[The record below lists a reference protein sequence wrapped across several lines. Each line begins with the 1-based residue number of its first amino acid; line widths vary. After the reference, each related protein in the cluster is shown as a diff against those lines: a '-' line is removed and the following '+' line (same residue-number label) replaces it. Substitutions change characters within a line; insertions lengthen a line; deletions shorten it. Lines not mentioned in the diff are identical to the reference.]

1 MVPRALPFALAALL
15 VVLDQLTK
23 AWVVAEVP
31 LGARVAS
38 WLGLVHLTHVR
49 NAGAAF
55 GLLRDLRIEVVG
67 TTIDGVQ
74 VLGLV
79 SLAAAVALAVW
90 LLRDRQLTWGTRLA
104 LGTVMGGAVG
114 NGVDRWRLHYVVDFV
129 HLQAGW
135 FDFPVFNVAD
145 TAITLGAVW
154 LLLATAFPRRR
165 DGAGTAAASEGAA
178 ERPPAGGPPA
188 DAGSL
193 SDAPSGTAGDR

>member
-1 MVPRALPFALAALL
+1 MATRALPFALAALL
-15 VVLDQLTK
+15 VTLDQVAK

-55 GLLRDLRIEVVG
+55 GLLRDLRLEVAG
-67 TTIDGVQ
+67 STIDGVQ

-90 LLRDRQLTWGTRLA
+90 LLRDHDLTWGTRLA
-104 LGTVMGGAVG
+104 LGTIMGGAIG
-114 NGVDRWRLHYVVDFV
+114 NGIDRWRLHYVVDFV

-145 TAITLGAVW
+145 LAISLGAAW
-154 LLLATAFPRRR
+154 LVLATLTHRPR
-165 DGAGTAAASEGAA
+165 
-178 ERPPAGGPPA
+178 PAGDPPTV
-188 DAGSL
+188 
-193 SDAPSGTAGDR
+193 SDAPSGTVDDR